1 MLILV
6 AHGSR
11 DARWR
16 ASVQEVVRAIEA
28 DLGPGRVLLAY
39 MDHTPP
45 TLMDVA
51 TAAVGSGAR
60 GLQVLPLFLADE
72 GHVERDVAPL
82 VAQVRAAM
90 PDVEVEQLRS
100 LGRHPEFRAALAAI
114 ARRTN
119 SNGGPP

>member
-11 DARWR
+11 DGRWR
-16 ASVQEVVRAIEA
+16 ASVGAVVRGLEA
-28 DLGPGRVLLAY
+28 ELGPGQVLLAY

-45 TLMDVA
+45 TLLQAA
-51 TAAVGSGAR
+51 TEAARAGAR
-60 GLQVLPLFLADE
+60 RIRVLPLFLADE

-82 VAQVRAAM
+82 VAEARDAL
-90 PDVEVEQLRS
+90 PEVEVELLGS

-119 SNGGPP
+119 LEEDPP